1 MKADKRLIVALDVD
15 KKEKALHLVD
25 ALKPEVA
32 LFKVGLELFSSCG
45 PDIVETIKKRGCGIF
60 LDLKFHDIP
69 NTVGRAAA
77 AVTGLGAF
85 MFNVHALGGFEMMQ
99 RASKDTRHK
108 ADALGIPKPKILAV
122 TVLTSMDVDAIKRIG
137 IDGNM
142 ESQVLRLAKL
152 AHEAGLDGVV
162 ASPKEASAIRKE
174 LGKDFIIVTPGIRP
188 SGASAPDAADDQK
201 RIATPLGAL
210 TAGASYIVVGRPI
223 TEAEDPLEAA
233 RGILKEIKDL
243 NDSQK

>member
-1 MKADKRLIVALDVD
+1 VKHDKRLIVALDVD

-25 ALKPEVA
+25 ALSPEVA
-32 LFKVGLELFSSCG
+32 VFKVGLELFSSCG
-45 PDIVETIKKRGCGIF
+45 PEIVADIRKRGRDVF

-99 RASKDTRHK
+99 RAAKDTRHK
-108 ADALGIPKPKILAV
+108 AETLKTPRPKILAV
-122 TVLTSMDVDAIKRIG
+122 TVLTSMDAEALKKIG

-142 ESQVLRLAKL
+142 DEQVLKLAKL
-152 AHEAGLDGVV
+152 AREAGLDGVV
-162 ASPKEASAIRKE
+162 ASPKEASFIRKA

-188 SGASAPDAADDQK
+188 SAAEGSETSDDQK
-201 RIATPLGAL
+201 RISTPKDAL
-210 TAGASYIVVGRPI
+210 SAGADYIVVGRPI
-223 TEAEDPLEAA
+223 TEAADPLQAA
-233 RGILKEIKDL
+233 KEILKEM
-243 NDSQK
+243 SQ